1 MNSVLL
7 VANQVLFCKVPK
19 RYEEDCLKLLSCYL
33 TSPVMIQ
40 SFGYG
45 STLAQNSKASQS
57 KAPPNQKKKKEQP
70 QRGTL
75 YLLTLLNHNTAPFK

>member
-1 MNSVLL
+1 M
-7 VANQVLFCKVPK
+7 ANQILFCKVPK

-33 TSPVMIQ
+33 TSPVMILLL

-57 KAPPNQKKKKEQP
+57 KAPPNQKKKK
-70 QRGTL
+70 RTTTKRNIL
-75 YLLTLLNHNTAPFK
+75 FIDTSKS

>member
-57 KAPPNQKKKKEQP
+57 KAPPNQKKKQNNHKEEH
-70 QRGTL
+70 
-75 YLLTLLNHNTAPFK
+75 YIY

>member
-57 KAPPNQKKKKEQP
+57 KAPPNQKKRTTTKRNILFIDTSKS
-70 QRGTL
+70 
-75 YLLTLLNHNTAPFK
+75 

>member
-57 KAPPNQKKKKEQP
+57 KAPPNQKKKKN
-70 QRGTL
+70 
-75 YLLTLLNHNTAPFK
+75 NHKEEHYIY

>member
-1 MNSVLL
+1 M
-7 VANQVLFCKVPK
+7 ANQVLFSKVPK

-57 KAPPNQKKKKEQP
+57 KAPPNQKKRTTTKRNILFIDTSKS
-70 QRGTL
+70 
-75 YLLTLLNHNTAPFK
+75 

>member
-45 STLAQNSKASQS
+45 SILAQNSKVSQS

>member
-57 KAPPNQKKKKEQP
+57 KAPPNQKKKEQP

>member
-7 VANQVLFCKVPK
+7 VANQVLFSKVPK

>member
-7 VANQVLFCKVPK
+7 VANQVLFCIVPK

-57 KAPPNQKKKKEQP
+57 KAPPNQKKKK
-70 QRGTL
+70 RT
-75 YLLTLLNHNTAPFK
+75 TTKRNIIFTDTSKS

>member
-33 TSPVMIQ
+33 TSPVMILLL

-57 KAPPNQKKKKEQP
+57 KAPPNQKKKRTTTK
-70 QRGTL
+70 RNILFIDTS
-75 YLLTLLNHNTAPFK
+75 KS

>member
-33 TSPVMIQ
+33 TSPVMILLL

-57 KAPPNQKKKKEQP
+57 KAPPNQKKKNNHKEEHFI
-70 QRGTL
+70 
-75 YLLTLLNHNTAPFK
+75 Y

>member
-57 KAPPNQKKKKEQP
+57 KAPPNQKKKRTTTK
-70 QRGTL
+70 RNIIFTD
-75 YLLTLLNHNTAPFK
+75 TSKS

>member
-33 TSPVMIQ
+33 TSPVMILLL

-57 KAPPNQKKKKEQP
+57 KAPPNQKKKITTTK
-70 QRGTL
+70 RNILFIDTS
-75 YLLTLLNHNTAPFK
+75 KS